1 MSTIPKKL
9 ASWIERRLE
18 VYEEKSRKGI
28 PRGQPHGIPR
38 HKYHAALLHLV
49 DQGTLGLREIAKE
62 AEVSY
67 GLLLKWR
74 TEERFK
80 QLIQKAVAEY
90 SSSVASEAIYG
101 DDVTLN
107 AEAYERFL
115 TEEMLDYSPDVVGKI
130 VEELGAV
137 TGQYREKVKSSGS
150 TQTKALPVLTKIK
163 VFMQVLMGVVA
174 DYSEIDES
182 KRAELR
188 KQVDEN
194 VAQLTLSYLKHVR
207 KEFDLASQKG
217 EIHRAQELFDKV
229 YRLAEQEIR
238 RTNRLRKEFIEEMIE
253 LGIPLP

>member
-18 VYEEKSRKGI
+18 IYEEKSRKGI
-28 PRGQPHGIPR
+28 ARGQPHGIPR

-49 DQGTLGLREIAKE
+49 NQGTLGLREIAKE
-62 AEVSY
+62 TEVSY

-74 TEERFK
+74 TEDRFR
-80 QLIQKAVAEY
+80 QLIRKAGAEY

-101 DDVTLN
+101 DNVVLDT
-107 AEAYERFL
+107 ETYERFV
-115 TEEMLDYSPDVVGKI
+115 TEEMLDYSPNVVGKI
-130 VEELGAV
+130 VEELGAF
-137 TGQYREKVKSSGS
+137 TGQYREKVKLSGR
-150 TQTKALPVLTKIK
+150 TQTKALAVLTKIK

-194 VAQLTLSYLKHVR
+194 VAQFTLSYLEHVR
-207 KEFDLASQKG
+207 KEFDLVVKKG

-238 RTNRLRKEFIEEMIE
+238 RTTRLRKEFIEEMIE
-253 LGIPLP
+253 LGIPFP